1 MKHDTQLDA
10 AIAVPHWSEPGEA
23 RRRLEEIIESFVR
36 AAADATAAPDAA
48 LALRV
53 TAGLGKT
60 ATALR
65 VIAQHGE
72 ALLAQG
78 HVLVYV
84 PTLELAERA
93 WGEFRTLAP
102 GLSSR
107 VIRGRD
113 AQRPDDS
120 KKKMCERAEIAR
132 EIARLVPS
140 VTQALCRGTDP
151 DGNFVQSSCAPGCP
165 YLAQKDVPGPHV
177 VFLSHAYL
185 TVDPPIDRDFPI
197 ALRVIDEKVWPT
209 LIRTSHLPIS
219 DLMRAP
225 ASSFPTDLFGVMARA
240 KAALV
245 DGLQRD
251 LPLHDHLRSSGVDT
265 EQLQKLV
272 KAEEQS
278 RSVLDIGPWQS
289 EEEMNFRIRTFDN
302 ASVDT
307 SRRRRHVFARL
318 AAKEAGHCVG
328 LRLFEKADEQG
339 SQQVIQSSWT
349 REIDRD
355 APLLLLDADAD
366 SDITEHVAP
375 GAKFVSIQSPPVA
388 DIVQVSDLTLSDSW
402 LLDAEHGAR
411 RRAAVLKI
419 LEREVARSAGGGVLL
434 VATKKVLR
442 ALHADVGNAMTED
455 EDKALRQKLSGADP
469 RWFGP
474 RTQGVN
480 DFAGYAAIVIVGRLQ
495 PRVTDMET
503 SARAVFAND
512 AAPIAEH
519 RSGPLP
525 KTTTSILIRDGA
537 TQKAAVRAYPD
548 RRVQSILAQTRECG
562 TLQAIARLRLV
573 SPTQAK
579 RVVIL
584 SNLPLPDFPVTR
596 LTTFTAIERD
606 LEHEPDWLGFIRMEK
621 SLRATMGRP
630 VRGAR
635 LSAAGLA
642 SDLPLDFETELAAK
656 HFRRGRSTKHM
667 LALCGSVASVNGWQ
681 MTPLLLRRTTGGK
694 AIPAVILEHSDA
706 ALVAARRLWPDFL
719 LQLA

>member
-1 MKHDTQLDA
+1 MKHDTQFDV
-10 AIAVPHWSEPGEA
+10 AITVPQWSEPAEA

-36 AAADATAAPDAA
+36 SAADATAAPDAA

-60 ATALR
+60 VTTLR

-72 ALLAQG
+72 ALLSQG
-78 HVLVYV
+78 HVLIYV

-93 WGEFRTLAP
+93 WEEFRTIAP
-102 GLSSR
+102 GLPSR

-113 AQRPDDS
+113 AQRPNDL
-120 KKKMCERAEIAR
+120 KKKMCDRAEIAR

-151 DGNFVQSSCAPGCP
+151 DGNFVQSSCAVGCP

-177 VFLSHAYL
+177 VFLSQAYL
-185 TVDPPIDRDFPI
+185 TVDPPIDRDCFI

-209 LIRTSHLPIS
+209 LTRTSHLPIS

-251 LPLHDHLRSSGVDT
+251 LPLHDHLRSSGITT
-265 EQLQKLV
+265 EQLDNLA
-272 KAEEQS
+272 KAEERS
-278 RSVLDIGPWQS
+278 RSLLDIGPWQS
-289 EEEMNFRIRTFDN
+289 EEAMTFRIRTFDS
-302 ASVDT
+302 AAVHM
-307 SRRRRHVFARL
+307 SRRRRHLFDRL
-318 AAKEAGHCVG
+318 ARKEAGHCVG
-328 LRLFEKADEQG
+328 LRLFETAEEQG
-339 SQQVIQSSWT
+339 SQQVIQSSWV
-349 REIDRD
+349 RAIARD

-366 SDITEHVAP
+366 PDITEQVAP
-375 GAKFVSIQSPPVA
+375 GADFVAIDSPPVA
-388 DIVQVSDLTLSDSW
+388 DIVQVSDLTLSDSS
-402 LLDAEHGAR
+402 LLDAVHGAR
-411 RRAAVLKI
+411 RRAAVLTI

-442 ALHADVGNAMTED
+442 ALHADVGSALTGD
-455 EDKALRQKLSGADP
+455 EDKALRQKILGADP

-480 DFAGYAAIVIVGRLQ
+480 DFAGYAAIVVVGRLQ

-503 SARAVFAND
+503 SARAVFADD

-525 KTTTSILIRDGA
+525 ETKTSILIRDGA
-537 TQKAAVRAYPD
+537 TQEAAVRAHPD

-573 SPTQAK
+573 SPTHAK

-596 LTTFTAIERD
+596 LIEFAALERN
-606 LEHEPDWLGFIRMEK
+606 LEHEPDLLGFVRMENA
-621 SLRATMGRP
+621 LRATMGRP

-635 LSAAGLA
+635 LSAAGLV
-642 SDLPLDFETELAAK
+642 SDLPLDFETGPAAK
-656 HFRRGRSTKHM
+656 EFRRGRPTTHM
-667 LALCGSVASVNGWQ
+667 LALCARVAAVNGWQ

-694 AIPAVILEHSDA
+694 AIPAVILEHADA
-706 ALVAARRLWPDFL
+706 ALVAARRLWPDFTF
-719 LQLA
+719 QVA